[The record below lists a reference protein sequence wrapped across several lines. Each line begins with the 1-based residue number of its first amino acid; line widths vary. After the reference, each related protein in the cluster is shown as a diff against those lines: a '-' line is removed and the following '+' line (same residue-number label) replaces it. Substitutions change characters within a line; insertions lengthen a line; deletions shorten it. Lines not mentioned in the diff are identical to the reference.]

1 MWTRRNLA
9 SGFVADG
16 VAAAFPPRGE
26 FGGRP
31 ERAAGIVDEGLRDTF
46 LSASGECVRP
56 YAVPADSLAPLT
68 TEGAVQMES
77 IRRLAAAP
85 SATALRWLTLDGRL
99 ALRTAILGLALAS
112 VSTGVLLSWD
122 WLVAAG
128 LSSLVVGVL
137 PCVAMCAAG
146 LCMGHGSKGTARAA
160 TKDVPSTPAAPD
172 KP

>member
-1 MWTRRNLA
+1 
-9 SGFVADG
+9 
-16 VAAAFPPRGE
+16 
-26 FGGRP
+26 
-31 ERAAGIVDEGLRDTF
+31 
-46 LSASGECVRP
+46 
-56 YAVPADSLAPLT
+56 
-68 TEGAVQMES
+68 MEN

-85 SATALRWLTLDGRL
+85 SAPALRWLTLDGRL
-99 ALRTAILGLALAS
+99 ALRTAILGLALAG

-146 LCMGHGSKGTARAA
+146 LCMWRGSKGIARAA
-160 TKDVPSTPAAPD
+160 TKDVPSARAAPD

>member
-1 MWTRRNLA
+1 MWTRRDLA

-16 VAAAFPPRGE
+16 MAAAFPPRGE
-26 FGGRP
+26 LGGRP
-31 ERAAGIVDEGLRDTF
+31 ERAMGIVDAGYKDTF

-56 YAVPADSLAPLT
+56 FAMPADSLAHFT
-68 TEGAVQMES
+68 TEGAIQMES
-77 IRRLAAAP
+77 IRRRAATR
-85 SATALRWLTLDGRL
+85 SETALRWFTLDGRL
-99 ALRTAILGLALAS
+99 ALRSAIFGLALAG

-122 WLVAAG
+122 RLVTAG